1 MWIHCR
7 SQSSYVQMWAEFCSD
22 KRHLLQIPCVCFSLQ
37 GCMQTGQEARGVCC
51 NKCWC
56 LFLARITSLRQ
67 AILRHYHGSTSSET
81 AHSKNILLRVLWNKT
96 LHSPALLLQPRCC
109 GILPCHLT
117 PCLSDLAA
125 PWHGKAFPQFRHTK
139 EQFPLRVECKKPVH
153 TPGFCSQT
161 VFNNY
166 SAGTQY
172 VWVPFSKSDYIWL
185 RDVTGWKGQT
195 GQTCMFMQ
203 CDSISHQRRTF
214 ICHLCDLFLFS
225 SSTVC

>member
-1 MWIHCR
+1 MLVFGLGTNHFLETSNFKTLSWIYIIR
-7 SQSSYVQMWAEFCSD
+7 NSTLKKYFA
-22 KRHLLQIPCVCFSLQ
+22 KGSLEQ
-37 GCMQTGQEARGVCC
+37 
-51 NKCWC
+51 
-56 LFLARITSLRQ
+56 
-67 AILRHYHGSTSSET
+67 
-81 AHSKNILLRVLWNKT
+81 T

-117 PCLSDLAA
+117 PFLSALAA